1 MQDIMLVLDDYKFN
15 RVLLKSIFKQK
26 FYIIEA
32 KNGEEA
38 LTILE
43 KSKGRISIIL
53 LDLIMDGLS
62 GFDVLEK
69 RKESSYLSKIPV
81 VVITGSDRKEDQLR
95 AFDLGANEFISIPFV
110 PEIVLSRINNIMASN
125 QRMNMILSEA
135 QRMKSRS
142 ELDEMTNLYN
152 KSTTEHIIESTLMG
166 SEGRN
171 EVMMIIDIDNFKAVN
186 DTLGH
191 LEGDKVIKEVGNLIA
206 ETFRESDIVGRI
218 GGDEFCVLMVDI
230 PDIEIARTKAKQ
242 LVQLMRSN
250 TKLSVPE
257 YVSLSIGIATNDKK
271 KETYT
276 ELFKK
281 ADKALFDAKEG
292 GKAQYREYGF
302 DRIQK
307 INEGRIVIGL
317 LSTNRNVCVAI
328 RSIVPSNI
336 TIVEIRDVAELN
348 SLNKEN
354 IHDIQILYVDS
365 TLYHES
371 DLKKYWEKVK
381 SNKWIEMNNTFAV
394 CQEGNLNQYTYGII
408 SGVADLILMPI
419 DKEAFLRRMY
429 KKLEELGVNK
439 SDLEGG
445 SSNKES

>member
-81 VVITGSDRKEDQLR
+81 VVITGSDRKEDQAR

-242 LVQLMRSN
+242 ARS
-250 TKLSVPE
+250 
-257 YVSLSIGIATNDKK
+257 
-271 KETYT
+271 TY
-276 ELFKK
+276 
-281 ADKALFDAKEG
+281 
-292 GKAQYREYGF
+292 
-302 DRIQK
+302 
-307 INEGRIVIGL
+307 
-317 LSTNRNVCVAI
+317 
-328 RSIVPSNI
+328 
-336 TIVEIRDVAELN
+336 
-348 SLNKEN
+348 
-354 IHDIQILYVDS
+354 
-365 TLYHES
+365 
-371 DLKKYWEKVK
+371 EK
-381 SNKWIEMNNTFAV
+381 
-394 CQEGNLNQYTYGII
+394 
-408 SGVADLILMPI
+408 
-419 DKEAFLRRMY
+419 
-429 KKLEELGVNK
+429 
-439 SDLEGG
+439 
-445 SSNKES
+445 